1 MEASGQ
7 HSVQVL
13 EAALVQVERMGR
25 CLELVFCQAAHA
37 AAYAAAYAVVTAGG
51 CHTGLEGAGYAVGV
65 DEGDADVA
73 VEHVDVD
80 VDADVVE
87 AQFAVGFGMM
97 AVLQLVGHC
106 TEGAGD

>member
-1 MEASGQ
+1 VEASGQ

-25 CLELVFCQAAHA
+25 CLELVFCQ

-97 AVLQLVGHC
+97 AVLQLFGHC
-106 TEGAGD
+106 TEDAGD